1 MESFPTPIYLNTK
14 QIKIIYHYIPYNDK
28 VDTENNKAAGF
39 MGEASCLNYPITNS
53 SLPTNLHQ
61 RNIIR

>member
-28 VDTENNKAAGF
+28 VDTDNNKAAD
-39 MGEASCLNYPITNS
+39 L
-53 SLPTNLHQ
+53 
-61 RNIIR
+61 